1 MLEHALFSTVL
12 ESTLRYNDDGT
23 VFQFQHIS
31 QFTDSK
37 ILHFAIWHQLATIIG
52 KNFRIVLIQINTLF
66 AFTKLIFNKLALKHH
81 RQEPVTH
88 DALQDQEECSQ
99 SHVITSDTIKAHR
112 KTPDDNPDTDQ
123 RRQKT

>member
-1 MLEHALFSTVL
+1 MLEHTLFSAVL
-12 ESTLRYNDDGT
+12 KCTLRHNNHGT

-31 QFTDSK
+31 QFTNSK

-66 AFTKLIFNKLALKHH
+66 AFTKLIFNKLAFKHH

-88 DALQDQEECSQ
+88 DALQDQEECTQ
-99 SHVITSDTIKAHR
+99 SHVITSNAIKAHR
-112 KTPDDNPDTDQ
+112 ETPDDDPDTD
-123 RRQKT
+123 